1 MAVYTG
7 TMFEAR
13 KTFGAVVAGEH
24 YELIMAED
32 ADYLINSNTGD
43 VFEVRVDA
51 WDRDVVFMRDNPAV
65 KFDKVENEA

>member
-13 KTFGAVVAGEH
+13 KTFGAVVEGEQ

-32 ADYLINSNTGD
+32 ADYLINSNTG

-51 WDRDVVFMRDNPAV
+51 YDNDVVFLRDNPRV

>member
-13 KTFGAVVAGEH
+13 KDFGAVVEGNH

-32 ADYLINSNTGD
+32 ADYLIDSDTGD
-43 VFEVRVDA
+43 VFEVRTDA
-51 WDRDVVFMRDNPAV
+51 YDDDVVFLRDNPKI
-65 KFDKVENEA
+65 KFDKVVLA

>member
-13 KTFGAVVAGEH
+13 KDFGAVVEGNR

-32 ADYLINSNTGD
+32 ADYLIDSDTGD
-43 VFEVRVDA
+43 VFEVRTDA
-51 WDRDVVFMRDNPAV
+51 YDDDVVFLRDNPKI
-65 KFDKVENEA
+65 KFDKVVLA

>member
-13 KTFGAVVAGEH
+13 KDFGAVVEGNH

-32 ADYLINSNTGD
+32 SDYLIDSDTGD
-43 VFEVRVDA
+43 VFEIRTDA
-51 WDRDVVFMRDNPAV
+51 YDDDVVFLRDNPKI
-65 KFDKVENEA
+65 KFDKVVLA

>member
-13 KTFGAVVAGEH
+13 KTFGAVVEGEH

-51 WDRDVVFMRDNPAV
+51 YDNDVVFLRENPRV